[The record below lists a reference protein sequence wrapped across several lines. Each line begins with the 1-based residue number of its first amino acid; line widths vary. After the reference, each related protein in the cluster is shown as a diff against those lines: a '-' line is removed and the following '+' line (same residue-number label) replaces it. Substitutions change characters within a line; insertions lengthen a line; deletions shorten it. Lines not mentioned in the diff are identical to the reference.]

1 MNQATANNHVEAWKG
16 VIDFGKTVISISSAV
31 LTAFLGYYALNQIS
45 IWGSYLNFVSPVLLL
60 LSIVMALF
68 GFGRSIKA
76 ISSGSSQKSGIG
88 LTNWSVFFLVCGILA
103 VALINI
109 GSNKSLDKILA
120 EIDRMPPVAGFELK
134 PEAVQR
140 IVMDEQNYLITYDH
154 GGVDVTVTYSG
165 KEGRIVKL
173 ERQAAVPA
181 GKTQ

>member
-45 IWGSYLNFVSPVLLL
+45 MWGSYLNFVSPVLLL

-88 LTNWSVFFLVCGILA
+88 LTNWSVVFLVGGILA

-109 GSNKSLDKILA
+109 GSNKSLEKILA
-120 EIDRMPPVAGFELK
+120 EIDRMPRWPASSSSRKPCKKLSWTSRTTSSPTTAAGS
-134 PEAVQR
+134 R
-140 IVMDEQNYLITYDH
+140 
-154 GGVDVTVTYSG
+154 S
-165 KEGRIVKL
+165 R
-173 ERQAAVPA
+173 
-181 GKTQ
+181 